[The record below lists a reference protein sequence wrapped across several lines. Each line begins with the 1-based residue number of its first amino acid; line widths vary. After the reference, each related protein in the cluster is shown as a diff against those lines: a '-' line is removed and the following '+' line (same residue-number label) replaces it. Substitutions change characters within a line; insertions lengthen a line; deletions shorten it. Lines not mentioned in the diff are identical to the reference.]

1 MISNVQLIVIFTFED
16 VLTV

>member
-1 MISNVQLIVIFTFED
+1 MISNVQLIVIFTFEE